1 MTRYWPLLCVLA
13 TDLAFS
19 QTPPA
24 AQSAQLPPSPWDKS
38 EINIGAVVNTGNTNT
53 STYTGTLRLRYTT
66 SLWKN
71 TGVVNAWYGRS
82 NGVVDRERYFIQDQ
96 LHRTLAKNNKRYLF
110 TMSNFNL
117 DHFTPYDRQF
127 LLASGYGFVLLQRD
141 NNSIQFQLGPGYR
154 HDRVANTRQLED
166 QLTLLTKTTLEWII
180 KEDLALSQ
188 SIQYDIGTRYQYG
201 KAISGLT
208 FKVNGHM
215 NIKLSFMLEYFSSIP
230 AGSSNTQKVDTIT
243 NVSIGYAF

>member
-1 MTRYWPLLCVLA
+1 LTRCWSLLCLCLL
-13 TDLAFS
+13 TSDLAFS
-19 QTPPA
+19 QSSPA
-24 AQSAQLPPSPWDKS
+24 PQSPHSPWDKS
-38 EINIGAVVNTGNTNT
+38 DINIGAVVNTGNTNT
-53 STYTGTLRLRYTT
+53 STYTGALTLRYTT

-71 TGVVNAWYGRS
+71 TGAVNAWYGRS

-96 LHRTLAKNNKRYLF
+96 LHRTLAKNNRRYLF

-127 LLASGYGFVLLQRD
+127 LLASGYGFVLFQRD

-166 QLTLLTKTTLEWII
+166 QVTLLTKTTLEWII

-215 NIKLSFMLEYFSSIP
+215 NLTLSFMLEYFSSIP

-243 NVSIGYAF
+243 NLSIGYAF